1 VKRLAPTLV
10 VLVLF
15 LTLGSAKAWSQRNGS
30 MQVTA
35 QVVDTRAAAS
45 GLESAQNLAASWT
58 LDPTRTAGIATRYAQ
73 VSLVSPVL
81 SVEARPES
89 RLEIRVEFLRN

>member
-1 VKRLAPTLV
+1 VKRLASTLV
-10 VLVLF
+10 ALVLF
-15 LTLGSAKAWSQRNGS
+15 LTLGSAKAWSQHNGS

-35 QVVDTRAAAS
+35 QVVDTRVAAS

-73 VSLVSPVL
+73 VSLVSPIL
-81 SVEARPES
+81 SGEARRES
-89 RLEIRVEFLRN
+89 GLEIRVDYLRN